1 MNKGEIKMTSN
12 KHPDMMDPP
21 VGKSVVGTSTLP
33 LNDLEKDVISSLDE
47 DKVSDL
53 AECLFTLNNRHYGP
67 IAGAYVAVCT
77 IEGKEWCVGQLNADR
92 AKPLILFEDKV
103 FGSPGEAQD
112 EAIRLKEE
120 RGESVPCR
128 NH

>member
-1 MNKGEIKMTSN
+1 MTIN
-12 KHPDMMDPP
+12 KHLDMMDPP
-21 VGKSVVGTSTLP
+21 IGKSVVGTSTKP
-33 LNDLEKDVISSLDE
+33 LNELEKNVISTLDE

-103 FGSPGEAQD
+103 FNTPEEAQI
-112 EAIRLKEE
+112 EAVRLKEE

>member
-1 MNKGEIKMTSN
+1 MTIN

-21 VGKSVVGTSTLP
+21 VGKSVVGASSKP
-33 LNDLEKDVISSLDE
+33 LNELEKNVISTLDE

-103 FGSPGEAQD
+103 YNTPEEAQI
-112 EAIRLKEE
+112 EAGRLKEE

>member
-1 MNKGEIKMTSN
+1 MSSN

-21 VGKSVVGTSTLP
+21 VGKSVVGTSTKP

>member
-1 MNKGEIKMTSN
+1 MSSN

>member
-1 MNKGEIKMTSN
+1 MTIN

-21 VGKSVVGTSTLP
+21 VGKSVVGTSTKP
-33 LNDLEKDVISSLDE
+33 LNELEKNVISELDE

-103 FGSPGEAQD
+103 FDSPEEAQTA
-112 EAIRLKEE
+112 AIRLKEE
-120 RGESVPCR
+120 RGETVPCR

>member
-1 MNKGEIKMTSN
+1 MTSN

-103 FGSPGEAQD
+103 FGSPVEAQD

>member
-1 MNKGEIKMTSN
+1 MTSN

-47 DKVSDL
+47 DKVNDL

>member
-1 MNKGEIKMTSN
+1 MTIN
-12 KHPDMMDPP
+12 KHPDMMNPP
-21 VGKSVVGTSTLP
+21 IGKSVVGTSTKP
-33 LNDLEKDVISSLDE
+33 LNELEKNVISTLDE

-103 FGSPGEAQD
+103 FNTPEEAQI
-112 EAIRLKEE
+112 EAVRLKEE

>member
-1 MNKGEIKMTSN
+1 MTSS

>member
-1 MNKGEIKMTSN
+1 MTIN

-21 VGKSVVGTSTLP
+21 IGKSVVGTSTKP
-33 LNDLEKDVISSLDE
+33 LNELEKNVISTLDE

-103 FGSPGEAQD
+103 FNTPEGAQAEAV
-112 EAIRLKEE
+112 RLKEE

>member
-1 MNKGEIKMTSN
+1 MTSN

-33 LNDLEKDVISSLDE
+33 LNDLEKDVIGSLDE

-103 FGSPGEAQD
+103 FGSPEEAQG

>member
-1 MNKGEIKMTSN
+1 MTIN

-21 VGKSVVGTSTLP
+21 IGKSVVGTSTKP
-33 LNDLEKDVISSLDE
+33 LNELEKNVISTLDE

-77 IEGKEWCVGQLNADR
+77 IAGKEWCVGQLNADR

-103 FGSPGEAQD
+103 FNTPEEAQI
-112 EAIRLKEE
+112 EAVRLKEE

>member
-1 MNKGEIKMTSN
+1 MTIN

-21 VGKSVVGTSTLP
+21 VGKSVVGASSKP
-33 LNDLEKDVISSLDE
+33 LNELEKNVISTLDE

-67 IAGAYVAVCT
+67 IAGAYVVVCT

-103 FGSPGEAQD
+103 FNTPEEAQI
-112 EAIRLKEE
+112 EAVRLKEE

>member
-1 MNKGEIKMTSN
+1 MTIN

-21 VGKSVVGTSTLP
+21 VGKSVVGTSTKP
-33 LNDLEKDVISSLDE
+33 LNELEKNVISTLDE

-77 IEGKEWCVGQLNADR
+77 IEGKQWCVGQLNADR
-92 AKPLILFEDKV
+92 AKPLILFEDRV
-103 FGSPGEAQD
+103 YNTPEEAQI
-112 EAIRLKEE
+112 EAVRLKEE

>member
-1 MNKGEIKMTSN
+1 MTINKY
-12 KHPDMMDPP
+12 PDMMDPP
-21 VGKSVVGTSTLP
+21 VGKSVVGASTKP
-33 LNDLEKDVISSLDE
+33 LNELEKNVISTLDE

-77 IEGKEWCVGQLNADR
+77 IEGKQWCVGQLNADR

-103 FGSPGEAQD
+103 FNTPEEAQI
-112 EAIRLKEE
+112 EAGRLKEE

>member
-1 MNKGEIKMTSN
+1 MTII

-21 VGKSVVGTSTLP
+21 IGKSVVGTSTKP
-33 LNDLEKDVISSLDE
+33 LNELEKNVISTLDE

-67 IAGAYVAVCT
+67 IAGAYVVVCT
-77 IEGKEWCVGQLNADR
+77 IEGKQWCVGQLNADR

-103 FGSPGEAQD
+103 FNTPEEAQI
-112 EAIRLKEE
+112 EAVRLKEE

>member
-1 MNKGEIKMTSN
+1 MTIN

-21 VGKSVVGTSTLP
+21 VGKSVVGASSKP
-33 LNDLEKDVISSLDE
+33 LNDLEKNVISTLDE

-77 IEGKEWCVGQLNADR
+77 IEGKQWCVGQLNADR

-103 FGSPGEAQD
+103 YNTPEEAQI
-112 EAIRLKEE
+112 EAGRLKEE

>member
-1 MNKGEIKMTSN
+1 MTIN

-21 VGKSVVGTSTLP
+21 IGKSVVGTSTKP
-33 LNDLEKDVISSLDE
+33 LNELEKNVISTLDE

-103 FGSPGEAQD
+103 FNTPEAAQI
-112 EAIRLKEE
+112 EAVRLKEE

>member
-1 MNKGEIKMTSN
+1 MTSN

-21 VGKSVVGTSTLP
+21 VGKSVVGTSTLT

-103 FGSPGEAQD
+103 FGTPGEAQD

>member
-1 MNKGEIKMTSN
+1 MTSN

-21 VGKSVVGTSTLP
+21 VGKSVVGTSTKP

>member
-1 MNKGEIKMTSN
+1 MTSN

>member
-1 MNKGEIKMTSN
+1 MTIN

-21 VGKSVVGTSTLP
+21 VGKSVVGASSKP
-33 LNDLEKDVISSLDE
+33 LNELEKNVISTLDE

-77 IEGKEWCVGQLNADR
+77 VEGKEWCVGQLNADR

-103 FGSPGEAQD
+103 YNTPEEAQI
-112 EAIRLKEE
+112 EAGRLKEE

>member
-1 MNKGEIKMTSN
+1 MTSN

-33 LNDLEKDVISSLDE
+33 LNDLEKDVISSLGE

>member
-1 MNKGEIKMTSN
+1 MTIN

-21 VGKSVVGTSTLP
+21 VGKSVVGASTKP
-33 LNDLEKDVISSLDE
+33 LNELEKNVISTLDE

-77 IEGKEWCVGQLNADR
+77 IEGKQWCVGQLNADR

-103 FGSPGEAQD
+103 YDTPEEAQI
-112 EAIRLKEE
+112 EAGRLKEE

>member
-1 MNKGEIKMTSN
+1 MTSN

-21 VGKSVVGTSTLP
+21 VGKSVVGTSPLP

>member
-1 MNKGEIKMTSN
+1 MTIN

-21 VGKSVVGTSTLP
+21 VGKSVVGASSKP
-33 LNDLEKDVISSLDE
+33 LNELEKNVISTLDE
-47 DKVSDL
+47 DKVNDL
-53 AECLFTLNNRHYGP
+53 AKCLFTLNNRHYGP

-77 IEGKEWCVGQLNADR
+77 IEGKQWCVGQLNADR

-103 FGSPGEAQD
+103 YNTPEEAQI
-112 EAIRLKEE
+112 EAGRLKEE

>member
-1 MNKGEIKMTSN
+1 MTSN
-12 KHPDMMDPP
+12 THPDMMDPP
-21 VGKSVVGTSTLP
+21 VGKSVVGTSTKP

-53 AECLFTLNNRHYGP
+53 AECQFTLNNRQYGP

-103 FGSPGEAQD
+103 FSSPGEAQD

>member
-1 MNKGEIKMTSN
+1 
-12 KHPDMMDPP
+12 MDPP

-77 IEGKEWCVGQLNADR
+77 IEGKEWCVWQLNADR

>member
-1 MNKGEIKMTSN
+1 MTSN

-21 VGKSVVGTSTLP
+21 VGKSVVGTSTKP
-33 LNDLEKDVISSLDE
+33 LNNLEKDIISSLDE

-77 IEGKEWCVGQLNADR
+77 IGGKEWCVGQLNADR

>member
-1 MNKGEIKMTSN
+1 
-12 KHPDMMDPP
+12 MDPP

-120 RGESVPCR
+120 RGE
-128 NH
+128 

>member
-1 MNKGEIKMTSN
+1 MTIN

-21 VGKSVVGTSTLP
+21 IGKSVVVTRTKP
-33 LNDLEKDVISSLDE
+33 LNELEKNVISTLDE

-103 FGSPGEAQD
+103 FNTPEEAQI
-112 EAIRLKEE
+112 EAMRLKEE

>member
-1 MNKGEIKMTSN
+1 MTAN
-12 KHPDMMDPP
+12 KHLDMMDPP

-103 FGSPGEAQD
+103 FGSPREAQD

>member
-1 MNKGEIKMTSN
+1 MTIN

-21 VGKSVVGTSTLP
+21 VGKSVVGASTKP
-33 LNDLEKDVISSLDE
+33 LNELEKNVISTLDE

-67 IAGAYVAVCT
+67 IAGAYVVVCT

-92 AKPLILFEDKV
+92 AKPLILFEDKI
-103 FGSPGEAQD
+103 FNTPEEAQI
-112 EAIRLKEE
+112 EAVRLKEE